1 MQPRKHVHGCPWQ
14 SSVTSHG
21 IRFCCEF
28 RDELRA
34 GRGPGRDRWH
44 LWHGLA
50 EVVLKEV
57 AAHSSCRAAVG
68 PPLKQGTRAQTTA
81 QRWRQIH
88 DLLGKG
94 TGLLECSRR
103 LGLSLNTVKRYARA
117 AEPERLFRAPP
128 YRPTLADPY
137 RDHLRTRRAED
148 SAVPVLRLFAE
159 IRDLGYTGS
168 LNLLYRYITQGRA
181 ETDRPHLPPRHVTRL
196 PLTRPDALSG
206 E

>member
-1 MQPRKHVHGCPWQ
+1 M
-14 SSVTSHG
+14 TSHG

-81 QRWRQIH
+81 HRWRQIH

-117 AEPERLFRAPP
+117 AEPERLFRAPQ

-168 LNLLYRYITQGRA
+168 LNLLYRYITPGRA